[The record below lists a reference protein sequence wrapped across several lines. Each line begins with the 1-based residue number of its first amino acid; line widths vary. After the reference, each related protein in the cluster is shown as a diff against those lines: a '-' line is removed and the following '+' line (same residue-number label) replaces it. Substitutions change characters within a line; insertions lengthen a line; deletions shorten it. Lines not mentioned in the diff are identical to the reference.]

1 MSRDYQP
8 QKNNPYRLPK
18 PLYKMTLAFIRDHRR
33 KVEEYRN
40 LCEMSPAPPDGLP
53 RGFAI
58 GSPTERLG
66 IRRSELSIAI
76 DAVDAALQAIPEEY
90 RKGVWESIVY
100 YRRFPDDAARSTYS
114 RHKQRFIYH
123 VALNMFWI

>member
-66 IRRSELSIAI
+66 IRRTELSIAI
-76 DAVDAALQAIPEEY
+76 EAVNAALLAVPEEY

-100 YRRFPDDAARSTYS
+100 NR
-114 RHKQRFIYH
+114 RHKGSGPPACCLRRRGPAGQSDRRRTFS
-123 VALNMFWI
+123 